1 MTLSHADYQAIAAK
15 LKPTGQ
21 AYIDGAYCDAADGQK
36 FETTNPATG
45 EVLAEVAHCK
55 AADVDRAVAAAIE
68 ADGWL
73 GLGAEA
79 DAAYIEE
86 NY

>member
-15 LKPTGQ
+15 LKPGGQ
-21 AYIDGAYCDAADGQK
+21 AYIDGAYCDAADGEK

-55 AADVDRAVAAAIE
+55 AADVDRAVVAARRVFNA
-68 ADGWL
+68 GTWSR
-73 GLGAEA
+73 AEP
-79 DAAYIEE
+79 EE
-86 NY
+86 R